1 MKKSLQF
8 LCIAFLIFLLVHC
21 NQNSTEKNNNSKLI
35 ISERKADSLFSLG
48 KTYSDDSLNQNKA
61 RALFLKSLDIYKQ
74 AGNKSKT
81 AKTLQYIAYTYDY
94 DENYISVKQY
104 HKKALKINTDI
115 DDKKMAAISANNLGI
130 AYTITGDLD
139 SAHYYYQMGLKL
151 TEITKDTAEFI
162 ELYQNEGIC
171 YEYGG
176 NLEKAIKSTVKALK
190 YSEKINYINSIVGLN
205 LHIAQYYNT
214 INNSEKAF
222 EYCKN
227 ASEYIDKVK
236 NSDTKA
242 SFYNTMGE
250 LYFSNLKSDE
260 ARKNYIKTLE
270 ISKNVGYKR
279 GMAAAYINL
288 AKIAL
293 SEKKFS
299 EAEKNADLSIHLE
312 TEVNDVSGVISSL
325 ITLSE
330 IKYKQKNYDKALIQ
344 LTKAENL
351 CHEYKLFENLPDI
364 YYQYFQINKIIGN
377 NKSALKYCEN
387 YYELKDSLADI
398 ELKEKIAD
406 IEIHYQTE
414 KKQHE
419 IKLLNEENNTKKQ
432 KLKVRNLLIIS
443 LLLVLIVI
451 MGIAYFFKQKAEYK
465 LNNMEIEIQKYLLR
479 IKDLNLQQTKR
490 NEINLKEFS
499 KKHQLTDRETDVL
512 VLIGEGK
519 SNAEIAEKIFVS
531 ENTVKFHIKNIYLK
545 LDVKNRVEARNKIA
559 G

>member
-1 MKKSLQF
+1 MKKTLQF
-8 LCIAFLIFLLVHC
+8 TIFTLFFFLAVYC
-21 NQNSTEKNNNSKLI
+21 NQNKSEQISNSEKELQEK
-35 ISERKADSLFSLG
+35 EADSLFETG
-48 KTYSDDSLNQNKA
+48 KIYSDDSLNQKKA
-61 RALFLKSLDIYKQ
+61 LELFQQSFVFYKQ
-74 AGNKSKT
+74 TGNKPKM
-81 AKTLQYIAYTYDY
+81 AKTFQYIAYAYDY
-94 DENYISVKQY
+94 NEDYVSVKQY
-104 HKKALKINTDI
+104 HKKALKINTEI
-115 DDKKMAAISANNLGI
+115 DDKRMAAISANNLGI
-130 AYTITGDLD
+130 AYTITGNLD
-139 SAHYYYQMGLKL
+139 SAHYYYNLGLEL

-162 ELYQNEGIC
+162 ELNQNKGIC

-176 NLEKAIKSTVKALK
+176 DYEKAIERTIKALK
-190 YSEKINYINSIVGLN
+190 YSEEINYINSIVDLN

-214 INNSEKAF
+214 INNPEKAF
-222 EYCKN
+222 DYCKN
-227 ASEYIDKVK
+227 ASEYIDEVE

-242 SFYNTMGE
+242 GFYNTIGE
-250 LYFSNLKSDE
+250 LYFKKIKLDD
-260 ARKNYIKTLE
+260 ARKNFIKTLK
-270 ISKNVGYKR
+270 ISKNIGYKR

-288 AKIAL
+288 AKIDL
-293 SEKKFS
+293 TEKNFI

-312 TEVNDVSGVISSL
+312 TEINDVSGVIYSL

-330 IKYKQKNYDKALIQ
+330 IKYKQKNYDDALFQ

-351 CHEYKLFENLPDI
+351 CNEYKLFENLPDI
-364 YYQYFQINKIIGN
+364 YYQYFQIYKIIRK
-377 NKSALKYCEN
+377 NKSALKYCER
-387 YYELKDSLADI
+387 YYFLKDSLTDI

-406 IEIHYQTE
+406 LEIQYQTE
-414 KKQHE
+414 KKQHK

-443 LLLVLIVI
+443 LLLVLILI
-451 MGIAYFFKQKAEYK
+451 MGIACFFKQKAKHK
-465 LNNMEIEIQKYLLR
+465 LNRMEFEIQKYILR
-479 IKDLNLQQTKR
+479 IKDLNLQKSNG

-499 KKHQLTDRETDVL
+499 KKHQLTERETDVL